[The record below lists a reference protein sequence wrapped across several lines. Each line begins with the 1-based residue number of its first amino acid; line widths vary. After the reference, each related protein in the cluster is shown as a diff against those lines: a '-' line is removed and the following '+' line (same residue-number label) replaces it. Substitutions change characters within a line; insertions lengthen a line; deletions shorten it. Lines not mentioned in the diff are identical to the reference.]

1 MRGIAMTDQ
10 LTEVDMLSTKDQE
23 LGRLLDQIR
32 DFSSPNVFNPWS
44 DADPLDAYGKEGASH
59 RIARLVQH
67 FHCMP
72 RFLLIGE
79 APGYQGCHFS
89 GVPFTNEALLL
100 EGAVPRVPCHVRITT
115 RPLPWREPS
124 ATIVW
129 KELHALGIAE
139 STVMWNAFAWH
150 PHKPGEPMS
159 NRAPTRVE
167 LQAGSGVLRAVLK
180 HFDQCRYIAVGN
192 VAKAALDAAGI
203 SVFATVRHPSMGGA
217 TKFREQMRAL
227 GAREAA

>member
-1 MRGIAMTDQ
+1 M
-10 LTEVDMLSTKDQE
+10 K
-23 LGRLLDQIR
+23 LLDNKKLL
-32 DFSSPNVFNPWS
+32 DAVVNFTAPNVFNPWRDS
-44 DADPLDAYGKEGASH
+44 DPLDAYGSEGATH
-59 RIARLVQH
+59 RVARLAQH
-67 FHCMP
+67 FRCLP

-100 EGAVPRVPCHVRITT
+100 DGAVPRVPCQVRITT

-129 KELHALGIAE
+129 KELHRLGIAE

-159 NRAPTRVE
+159 NRAPTRQE
-167 LQAGSGVLRAVLK
+167 LNAGASVLRAVLD
-180 HFDQCRYIAVGN
+180 HFDYSRYVAVGQ
-192 VAKAALDAAGI
+192 VAKVALERAGI

-217 TKFREQMRAL
+217 TQFREQMTAL
-227 GAREAA
+227 GASQGERDAP